1 MLNNLREIMAHKG
14 HITSVVFTPN
24 SQLLLSA
31 GMDNQVHIW
40 TVGDWRLTKS
50 LVGHENS
57 VNSLSLT
64 SDGQQVLTASTDR
77 TVRFWDIRTG
87 KQVQQYGFKGHT
99 ALLSLDNKVIAALDN
114 PWLTLAEF
122 PSGEVINRVKPFPK
136 RTTAYAFSPID
147 SKIALGGQGDD
158 ISIRSFPELDLI
170 DNIEEAHSGYVLST
184 RFSPSGQLLVS
195 AGYEQKLKF
204 WDTATWSLLAEL
216 PLEHQGVQNL
226 AFSEDGKILAIA
238 SDHLVTLVE
247 VNTRKI
253 VHKEK
258 IMPKGVYCIAFSP
271 DGRWLV
277 AGAADKRLRIWD
289 ILADKS
295 N

>member
-1 MLNNLREIMAHKG
+1 MLNNLREIKAHKS
-14 HITSVVFTPN
+14 HIASVVFTPK
-24 SQLLLSA
+24 SQFLLSA

-77 TVRFWDIRTG
+77 TVRFWDIGTG
-87 KQVQQYGFKGHT
+87 KQVQQFGFKGHT
-99 ALLSLDNKVIAALDN
+99 ALLSPDDKLIAALDN

-136 RTTAYAFSPID
+136 RTTAYAFSPFD

-158 ISIRSFPELDLI
+158 ISIRSLPELDLI
-170 DNIEEAHSGYVLST
+170 ENIEKAHSGYVLST

-195 AGYEQKLKF
+195 VGYEQKLKF
-204 WDTATWSLLAEL
+204 WDTATWSMQDEL
-216 PLEHQGVQNL
+216 TLEHQGVQNL
-226 AFSEDGKILAIA
+226 AFSKNGKILAIA
-238 SDHLVTLVE
+238 SDYLLTLVDVE
-247 VNTRKI
+247 SKRI
-253 VHKEK
+253 IHKENLP
-258 IMPKGVYCIAFSP
+258 PKGIYCVAFSP
-271 DGRWLV
+271 DGQWLV
-277 AGAADKRLRIWD
+277 TGAADKRLRIWELRLD
-289 ILADKS
+289 QSD
-295 N
+295 